1 MDFSRH
7 FNGLTGSV
15 GAVCNI
21 NDHFNLRLNLARG
34 FRTPNMSELASNGV
48 HEGSI
53 RYEQGD
59 RQLKAEYSLQA
70 DLGLDFSSRY
80 VSAQLALFA
89 NRIDNYIFTHRIPEV
104 IESGYLTYAYTQ
116 GDARLLG
123 FEAGFDFHPVHS
135 VHFSNTF
142 SYVDAQLISPSSPL
156 TSTPAPKW
164 TSELKWELFH
174 HSHTT
179 INHHHTTDAAHRTL
193 FNNLYVAAGVDCYMR
208 QSHVYSADDTETVT
222 PGYALLNLSA
232 GTDIQIKGKKIAE
245 LYITAD
251 NLLDKAY
258 QNHLSRLK
266 YADVNSVT
274 GRRGVFNMGRNV
286 TFKVVVPIQM

>member
-1 MDFSRH
+1 M
-7 FNGLTGSV
+7 L
-15 GAVCNI
+15 
-21 NDHFNLRLNLARG
+21 
-34 FRTPNMSELASNGV
+34 
-48 HEGSI
+48 
-53 RYEQGD
+53 
-59 RQLKAEYSLQA
+59 
-70 DLGLDFSSRY
+70 
-80 VSAQLALFA
+80 
-89 NRIDNYIFTHRIPEV
+89 
-104 IESGYLTYAYTQ
+104 
-116 GDARLLG
+116 
-123 FEAGFDFHPVHS
+123 
-135 VHFSNTF
+135 
-142 SYVDAQLISPSSPL
+142 
-156 TSTPAPKW
+156 
-164 TSELKWELFH
+164 ELKWELFH

-232 GTDIQIKGKKIAE
+232 GTDIQIKGEKIAE

-274 GRRGVFNMGRNV
+274 GRRGVYNMGRNV
-286 TFKVVVPIQM
+286 TIKVVVPVSL